1 MGTDNANKDRQAIDL
16 LFAERCSCVVRNGDT
31 IRIFRERG
39 VRDLWRLLHEEPELL
54 DGAFVAD
61 KVVGKGAAA
70 LMAAGRV
77 RELFADVVSHA
88 ALELLSRDSGKLHGR
103 RAPHHQ
109 PRRRRHLSRGA
120 ALRRSADRRG
130 VPAADRR
137 VSDGQQGRALI
148 PAKGGKNRPQPSS
161 ASLRRGRPKNKSNT
175 EQ

>member
-88 ALELLSRDSGKLHGR
+88 ALELLNGAGIPVSYTVAVPHIIN
-103 RAPHHQ
+103 RAGDGICPVE
-109 PRRRRHLSRGA
+109 RLCAGA
-120 ALRRSADRRG
+120 RT
-130 VPAADRR
+130 ADRR
-137 VSDGQQGRALI
+137 VSDGRQGRALI